1 MSDDDTKGFEYKDM
15 GLAALLKALD
25 SDVKVKLG
33 VLGGK
38 TSRAAALEEVK
49 KHGLKEATKPVLT
62 NAEVGLFAEFGTEHT
77 PVRSWLRIPIIDNL
91 QKYMAAAGAFRKE
104 VVIEII
110 QQKSLVPFMRKVG
123 LIGERIIQDGFDTGG
138 FGKWPESNMD
148 YKKNHQTLVETQQ
161 LRNSVTSEVEE

>member
-15 GLAALLKALD
+15 GLEALLKALD
-25 SDVKVKLG
+25 SNVKVKLG

-38 TSRAAALEEVK
+38 TTRTEAEEEVK
-49 KHGLKEATKPVLT
+49 KHGLKEATKPLLT

-77 PVRSWLRIPIIDNL
+77 PIRSWLRVPIIDNL
-91 QKYMAAAGAFRKE
+91 QKYMAKAGAFKKE
-104 VVIEII
+104 VIAQII
-110 QQKSLVPFMRKVG
+110 QDKSLVPFMRKVG
-123 LIGERIIQDGFDTGG
+123 LVGERIVQDGFDSGG